1 MRGRF
6 RVKQPWPNDVYA
18 TTDHGRHVIMAI
30 AWTVSALSKDDEDEE
45 KEPIRV
51 YYFVFFQSITM

>member
-1 MRGRF
+1 M
-6 RVKQPWPNDVYA
+6 KQPWPNDVYA
-18 TTDHGRHVIMAI
+18 TTDHRRHVIMAI